1 MNLLMGVSI
10 TLSKIMNLSYIFK
23 KKLILVL
30 NCWKNSY
37 NILRAQNKNINKVEI
52 KLKRYLIYLNIY
64 NITIKIVV
72 VYYYFRKIWLLKNK
86 FSNGQC
92 TII

>member
-37 NILRAQNKNINKVEI
+37 NILRAQNKNKNISINKTKMLFNLFE
-52 KLKRYLIYLNIY
+52 
-64 NITIKIVV
+64 
-72 VYYYFRKIWLLKNK
+72 
-86 FSNGQC
+86 C
-92 TII
+92 M